1 MLSKLSKKVNL
12 IHSDMGEWGNQR
24 SYFEF
29 ANKVSDCLSDAIPN
43 GWNMYKSED
52 IRHTDVYLFLEDYEA
67 LVYGGVS
74 HKLCMAIDYLLDY
87 AGAKCLYGNFDID
100 CFRFDLYYN
109 SDTFEAIIFY
119 IRRSLFGVV
128 EPDNVR
134 VWYCISLISY
144 LFERLGFNTRKELK
158 NYYRQMIL
166 NYAPKEK
173 KG

>member
-1 MLSKLSKKVNL
+1 MLNKLSKKVNL
-12 IHSDMGEWGNQR
+12 IHSDMGEWGSKR
-24 SYFEF
+24 SYIEF
-29 ANKVSDCLSDAIPN
+29 ANKVSDCLSKAIPN
-43 GWNMYKSED
+43 NWNMYKSENICNSD
-52 IRHTDVYLFLEDYEA
+52 ICLFLEDYEA
-67 LVYGGVS
+67 LVLNGVS
-74 HKLCMAIDYLLDY
+74 YNLSIAIDTLLDY
-87 AGAKCLYGNFDID
+87 AGAYRLAIDYPLSEFNHEIYYG
-100 CFRFDLYYN
+100 
-109 SDTFEAIIFY
+109 SDSVETIIFY